1 MIRPSSE
8 NPRSSSSQPST
19 GVPRG
24 SAQPSNAPPS
34 AAPANTRDAILD
46 AAGVLLGR
54 YGYHK
59 TTMDDLATEAGIAR
73 RTLYLHFR
81 CKDDIFLA
89 RIDRVVERLLQEE
102 RRVADGPGDARG
114 RLERLLTLRVVYR
127 LDVVKDYTKS
137 LDEIFA
143 ALRGPYLERRASW
156 FAAESAILAR
166 VLEEGRRAG
175 LFAFEDAPTIAQAL
189 ISATNSLIPYS
200 LSTKEMGSR
209 REIERTL
216 ATIVRLAL
224 GGLGA
229 REELERT
236 GSEVRTAPLRDA
248 SAASPSRPASTE
260 PARKKR

>member
-1 MIRPSSE
+1 MIRPS
-8 NPRSSSSQPST
+8 PSSSPSHF
-19 GVPRG
+19 PLSAAAPNRG
-24 SAQPSNAPPS
+24 GAPSQPSNAPPS

-89 RIDRVVERLLQEE
+89 RIDRVVERLLHEE
-102 RRVADGPGDARG
+102 KRVADGPGDARE
-114 RLERLLTLRVVYR
+114 RLAKLLTLRVTYR

-137 LDEIFA
+137 IDEIFA
-143 ALRGPYLERRASW
+143 ALRTPYLERRASW
-156 FAAESAILAR
+156 FASEAVVLAR
-166 VLEEGRRAG
+166 VLQQGRDAG
-175 LFAFEDAPTIAQAL
+175 LFTFEDANATAQAL
-189 ISATNSLIPYS
+189 VVATNSLIPYA

-216 ATIVRLAL
+216 STIVALAL
-224 GGLGA
+224 NGLRA
-229 REELERT
+229 
-236 GSEVRTAPLRDA
+236 
-248 SAASPSRPASTE
+248 E
-260 PARKKR
+260 PAKKKR

>member
-1 MIRPSSE
+1 MIRPSSPTPNSS
-8 NPRSSSSQPST
+8 NPQSSIGSTRASS
-19 GVPRG
+19 
-24 SAQPSNAPPS
+24 QPSNAPPA

-102 RRVADGPGDARG
+102 RRVADGPGDARE
-114 RLERLLTLRVVYR
+114 RLARLLTLRVVYR

-156 FAAESAILAR
+156 FAAEATILAR
-166 VLEEGRRAG
+166 VMEEGRKVG
-175 LFAFEDAPTIAQAL
+175 LFAIDDAAGTATAL
-189 ISATNSLIPYS
+189 IAATNSLIPYS

-216 ATIVRLAL
+216 ATIVALAL
-224 GGLGA
+224 SGLRA
-229 REELERT
+229 
-236 GSEVRTAPLRDA
+236 DA
-248 SAASPSRPASTE
+248 TK
-260 PARKKR
+260 KKR

>member
-1 MIRPSSE
+1 MIR
-8 NPRSSSSQPST
+8 ST
-19 GVPRG
+19 STVPT
-24 SAQPSNAPPS
+24 
-34 AAPANTRDAILD
+34 NTRDAILD

-89 RIDRVVERLLQEE
+89 RIDRVVERLLSEE
-102 RRVADGPGDARG
+102 RHVADGEGDA
-114 RLERLLTLRVVYR
+114 LERLQRLIVLRVQYR

-156 FAAESAILAR
+156 SAAESAVLSR
-166 VLEEGRRAG
+166 VLEQGRQAG
-175 LFAFEDAPTIAQAL
+175 LMAFEDANETARAL
-189 ISATNSLIPYS
+189 IAATNALIPYS
-200 LSTKEMGSR
+200 LSTKELGSR

-216 ATIVRLAL
+216 ARVVDLL
-224 GGLGA
+224 VNGLRA
-229 REELERT
+229 TPR
-236 GSEVRTAPLRDA
+236 A
-248 SAASPSRPASTE
+248 
-260 PARKKR
+260 KKRA

>member
-1 MIRPSSE
+1 MIRPSAS
-8 NPRSSSSQPST
+8 NPNSPATPARLGGQ
-19 GVPRG
+19 
-24 SAQPSNAPPS
+24 SANAPPAS
-34 AAPANTRDAILD
+34 APKNTRDAILD

-102 RRVADGPGDARG
+102 RRIADGSGDARE
-114 RLERLLTLRVVYR
+114 RLSRLLTFRVVFR

-143 ALRGPYLERRASW
+143 ALRSPYLERRASW
-156 FAAESAILAR
+156 FAAEAAILTR
-166 VLEEGRRAG
+166 VLEEGRREG
-175 LFAFEDAPTIAQAL
+175 QFAVDDPAATAQAL
-189 ISATNSLIPYS
+189 IAATNSLIPYS

-216 ATIVRLAL
+216 ATIV
-224 GGLGA
+224 GLVQSGLRA
-229 REELERT
+229 EP
-236 GSEVRTAPLRDA
+236 VR
-248 SAASPSRPASTE
+248 
-260 PARKKR
+260 RKR

>member
-1 MIRPSSE
+1 MIRPSSHH
-8 NPRSSSSQPST
+8 PSQPAAS
-19 GVPRG
+19 VPTSMPTHPRNQAPS
-24 SAQPSNAPPS
+24 SAPV
-34 AAPANTRDAILD
+34 NTRDAILD

-59 TTMDDLATEAGIAR
+59 TTMDDLATQAGIAR

-89 RIDRVVERLLQEE
+89 RIDRVVDRLLAEE
-102 RRVADGPGDARG
+102 RRLADATGPALE
-114 RLERLLTLRVVYR
+114 RLERLLTFRVVYR

-156 FAAESAILAR
+156 FAAEAAIFAR
-166 VLEEGRRAG
+166 VLEEGRAARE
-175 LFAFEDAPTIAQAL
+175 LECEDAHATALAL

-216 ATIVRLAL
+216 TTIVAL
-224 GGLGA
+224 TLRGL
-229 REELERT
+229 R
-236 GSEVRTAPLRDA
+236 
-248 SAASPSRPASTE
+248 TE

>member
-1 MIRPSSE
+1 MIRPSSNHTPQPVPSAPTSMPI
-8 NPRSSSSQPST
+8 NPRNQAPSS
-19 GVPRG
+19 
-24 SAQPSNAPPS
+24 APV
-34 AAPANTRDAILD
+34 NTRDAILD

-59 TTMDDLATEAGIAR
+59 TTMDDLATQAGIAR

-89 RIDRVVERLLQEE
+89 RIDRVVDRLLAEE
-102 RRVADGPGDARG
+102 RHLADATGPALE
-114 RLERLLTLRVVYR
+114 RLERLLMFRVVYR

-143 ALRGPYLERRASW
+143 ALRSPYLERRASW
-156 FAAESAILAR
+156 FAAEAAIFAR
-166 VLEEGRRAG
+166 VLEAGRASRE
-175 LFAFEDAPTIAQAL
+175 LECEDPNATALAL

-216 ATIVRLAL
+216 TTIVAL
-224 GGLGA
+224 TLRGLRA
-229 REELERT
+229 
-236 GSEVRTAPLRDA
+236 
-248 SAASPSRPASTE
+248 E
-260 PARKKR
+260 PVKKKR

>member
-1 MIRPSSE
+1 MIRPSSQHTSRPAPSAPTSSPT
-8 NPRSSSSQPST
+8 NPRNQAPSS
-19 GVPRG
+19 
-24 SAQPSNAPPS
+24 APT
-34 AAPANTRDAILD
+34 NTRDAILD

-59 TTMDDLATEAGIAR
+59 TTMDDLATQAGIAR

-89 RIDRVVERLLQEE
+89 RIDRVVDRLLAEE
-102 RRVADGPGDARG
+102 RRLADSTGSALERV
-114 RLERLLTLRVVYR
+114 ERLLTFRVVYR

-156 FAAESAILAR
+156 FAAEAAILAR
-166 VLEEGRRAG
+166 VLEAGRAAREIEC
-175 LFAFEDAPTIAQAL
+175 EDSNATAMAL

-216 ATIVRLAL
+216 TTIVAL
-224 GGLGA
+224 TLRGLRA
-229 REELERT
+229 
-236 GSEVRTAPLRDA
+236 
-248 SAASPSRPASTE
+248 E
-260 PARKKR
+260 PTRKKR

>member
-1 MIRPSSE
+1 MIRPSSP
-8 NPRSSSSQPST
+8 NPHTSNTNSST
-19 GVPRG
+19 GPARSFG
-24 SAQPSNAPPS
+24 NAQPSNAPPS
-34 AAPANTRDAILD
+34 SPPANTRGAILD

-89 RIDRVVERLLQEE
+89 RIDRVIERLLHEE
-102 RRVADGPGDARG
+102 RRVADGAGEARE
-114 RLERLLTLRVVYR
+114 RLTRLLTLRVVYR

-143 ALRGPYLERRASW
+143 ALRVPYLERRSSW
-156 FAAESAILAR
+156 FAAEATILAR
-166 VLEEGRRAG
+166 VLEEGRKEG
-175 LFAFEDAPTIAQAL
+175 LFAFEDAGSIAQAL
-189 ISATNSLIPYS
+189 IAATNSLIPYS

-216 ATIVRLAL
+216 ATIVAL
-224 GGLGA
+224 TITGLRA
-229 REELERT
+229 
-236 GSEVRTAPLRDA
+236 
-248 SAASPSRPASTE
+248 E
-260 PARKKR
+260 PAKKKR